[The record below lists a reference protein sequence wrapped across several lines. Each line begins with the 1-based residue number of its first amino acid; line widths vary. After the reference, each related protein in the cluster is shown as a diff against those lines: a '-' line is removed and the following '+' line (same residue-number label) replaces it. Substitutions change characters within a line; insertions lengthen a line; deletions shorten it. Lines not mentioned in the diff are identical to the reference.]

1 MILIL
6 VCFQRWPT
14 KPTWMEE
21 NLVGLKSY
29 AYHKDFVSKRDNL
42 KAISQFSSVGTYEMA
57 QQWFLHPV
65 QSGGKLSL
73 IENRRSAGGD
83 SSLPFSVS
91 TSSHTFLFSV
101 AATPH
106 WWRRSGGLREVSNL
120 LTLRSDSIAHQFTQL
135 LKLATNYFIWT
146 AGGSPLLPQW
156 PAVSRSQTKEGQAP
170 MCVLLC
176 ESSLGTWG
184 QTRTARLVPTH
195 VVRREVEEEDEIA
208 LGLVLTRVALGNE
221 VFPISVGPPSYQIFF
236 PHEVHVTQ
244 CVIFNEVVCLYGIAF
259 WWMSLDYLFQNI

>member
-1 MILIL
+1 MLIIKTL
-6 VCFQRWPT
+6 FQNVT
-14 KPTWMEE
+14 I
-21 NLVGLKSY
+21 
-29 AYHKDFVSKRDNL
+29 SKQSLSSPLLAHMKWHSSDSF
-42 KAISQFSSVGTYEMA
+42 IQFSPAASSRSQRTG
-57 QQWFLHPV
+57 
-65 QSGGKLSL
+65 
-73 IENRRSAGGD
+73 RRSAGGD

-176 ESSLGTWG
+176 ASSLGTWG
-184 QTRTARLVPTH
+184 HTRTARLVPTH

-259 WWMSLDYLFQNI
+259 